1 MIDTEKHAAELQ
13 ELNQNLNI
21 YKESIREISED
32 IIDNQVSKYPI
43 FIASREETN
52 LGKQIIDKE
61 ELALEWSINAS
72 TLEEFVRRKIVLENK
87 LEAFKKSYKDPR
99 KFLCVFTLL
108 TENAGF
114 IYLPY
119 DEEE

>member
-1 MIDTEKHAAELQ
+1 MIDTEKHATELQ

-21 YKESIREISED
+21 YKESIREISEE
-32 IIDNQVSKYPI
+32 IIDNQVSKYPV

-87 LEAFKKSYKDPR
+87 LDAFKKSYKDPR
-99 KFLCVFTLL
+99 KFLCVFALL

>member
-1 MIDTEKHAAELQ
+1 MIDTEKHATELQ

-21 YKESIREISED
+21 YKESIREISEE
-32 IIDNQVSKYPI
+32 IIDNQVSKYPV

-72 TLEEFVRRKIVLENK
+72 TLEEFIRRKIVLENK

-99 KFLCVFTLL
+99 KFLCVFALL

>member
-1 MIDTEKHAAELQ
+1 MINTEKHAAELQ

-21 YKESIREISED
+21 YKESIREISEE

>member
-1 MIDTEKHAAELQ
+1 MIDTKKHAAELQ

-21 YKESIREISED
+21 YKESIREISEE
-32 IIDNQVSKYPI
+32 IIDNQVSKYPV

-72 TLEEFVRRKIVLENK
+72 TLEEFIRRKIVLENK
-87 LEAFKKSYKDPR
+87 LDAFKKSYKDPR
-99 KFLCVFTLL
+99 KFLCVFALL

>member
-21 YKESIREISED
+21 YKESIREISEE

-119 DEEE
+119 EEEE

>member
-1 MIDTEKHAAELQ
+1 MIDTEKHATELQ

-21 YKESIREISED
+21 YKESIREISEE
-32 IIDNQVSKYPI
+32 IIDNQVSKYPV

-87 LEAFKKSYKDPR
+87 LEAFKKSYKDP
-99 KFLCVFTLL
+99 KNFLCVFALL

>member
-21 YKESIREISED
+21 YKESIREISEE
-32 IIDNQVSKYPI
+32 IIDNQVSKYPV

-87 LEAFKKSYKDPR
+87 LDAFKKSYKDPR
-99 KFLCVFTLL
+99 KFLCVFALL

>member
-21 YKESIREISED
+21 YKESIREISEE
-32 IIDNQVSKYPI
+32 IIDNQVSKYPL

-87 LEAFKKSYKDPR
+87 LDAFKKSYKDPR
-99 KFLCVFTLL
+99 KFLCVFALL

-119 DEEE
+119 EDEE

>member
-21 YKESIREISED
+21 YKESILEISEE
-32 IIDNQVSKYPI
+32 IIDNQVSKYPV

-99 KFLCVFTLL
+99 KFLCVFALL

>member
-21 YKESIREISED
+21 YKESIREISEE

-72 TLEEFVRRKIVLENK
+72 TLEEFVRRKIVLDNK
-87 LEAFKKSYKDPR
+87 LEAFKKSYKNPR
-99 KFLCVFTLL
+99 KYLCVFALL

>member
-21 YKESIREISED
+21 YKESIREISEE
-32 IIDNQVSKYPI
+32 IIANQVSKYPV

-61 ELALEWSINAS
+61 ELALEWSVNAS
-72 TLEEFVRRKIVLENK
+72 TLEEFVRRKIVFENK
-87 LEAFKKSYKDPR
+87 LEAFKKSYKDPK
-99 KFLCVFTLL
+99 KFLCVFALL

>member
-21 YKESIREISED
+21 YKESIREISEE

>member
-21 YKESIREISED
+21 YKESIREISEE
-32 IIDNQVSKYPI
+32 IIDNQVSKYPL

-87 LEAFKKSYKDPR
+87 LDAFKKSYKDPR
-99 KFLCVFTLL
+99 KFLCVFALL

>member
-21 YKESIREISED
+21 YKESIREISEE
-32 IIDNQVSKYPI
+32 IIDNQISKYPI

-87 LEAFKKSYKDPR
+87 LEAFKKSYKDPK
-99 KFLCVFTLL
+99 KFLCVFALL
-108 TENAGF
+108 AENAGF

>member
-21 YKESIREISED
+21 YKESIREISEE

-72 TLEEFVRRKIVLENK
+72 TLEEFVRRKIVLDNK

-99 KFLCVFTLL
+99 KYLCVFALL

>member
-21 YKESIREISED
+21 YKESIREISEE
-32 IIDNQVSKYPI
+32 IIDNQVSKYPV

-72 TLEEFVRRKIVLENK
+72 TLEEFIRRKIVLENK
-87 LEAFKKSYKDPR
+87 LDAFKKSYKDPR
-99 KFLCVFTLL
+99 KFLCVFALL

-119 DEEE
+119 DDEE

>member
-21 YKESIREISED
+21 YKESIREISEE

-87 LEAFKKSYKDPR
+87 LEAFKRSYKDPR

>member
-21 YKESIREISED
+21 YKESIREISEE
-32 IIDNQVSKYPI
+32 ILDNQVSKYPV

-119 DEEE
+119 EEEA

>member
-21 YKESIREISED
+21 YKESIREISEE

-99 KFLCVFTLL
+99 KFLCVFALL

>member
-21 YKESIREISED
+21 YKESIREISEE
-32 IIDNQVSKYPI
+32 IIDNQVSKYPV

-72 TLEEFVRRKIVLENK
+72 TLEEFIRRKIVLENK

-99 KFLCVFTLL
+99 KFLCVFALL

>member
-21 YKESIREISED
+21 YKESIREISEE
-32 IIDNQVSKYPI
+32 IIDNQVSKYPL

-72 TLEEFVRRKIVLENK
+72 TLEEFVRRKIILEKK
-87 LEAFKKSYKDPR
+87 LETFKKSYKDPR
-99 KFLCVFTLL
+99 KFLCVFALL

>member
-21 YKESIREISED
+21 YRESMREISDE
-32 IIDNQVSKYPI
+32 IIDNLVSKYPL

-72 TLEEFVRRKIVLENK
+72 TLEEFVRRKIILEKK
-87 LEAFKKSYKDPR
+87 LDAFKKSYKNPR
-99 KFLCVFTLL
+99 KFLCVFAIL

-119 DEEE
+119 EEEE

>member
-21 YKESIREISED
+21 YKESIREISEE
-32 IIDNQVSKYPI
+32 IIDNQVSKYPV

-87 LEAFKKSYKDPR
+87 LEAFKKSYKDPK
-99 KFLCVFTLL
+99 KFLCVFALL

>member
-21 YKESIREISED
+21 YKESIREISEE
-32 IIDNQVSKYPI
+32 IIDNQVSKYPV
-43 FIASREETN
+43 FIAAREETN

-72 TLEEFVRRKIVLENK
+72 TLEEFIRRKIVLENK

-99 KFLCVFTLL
+99 KFLCVFALL

>member
-1 MIDTEKHAAELQ
+1 MIDTEKYAAELQ

-21 YKESIREISED
+21 YKESIREISEE

-87 LEAFKKSYKDPR
+87 LEAFKKSYKDP
-99 KFLCVFTLL
+99 KNFLCVFALL

>member
-21 YKESIREISED
+21 YKESIREISEE
-32 IIDNQVSKYPI
+32 IIDNQISKYPI

-87 LEAFKKSYKDPR
+87 LEAFKRSYKDPR

>member
-21 YKESIREISED
+21 YKESIREISEE

-87 LEAFKKSYKDPR
+87 LEVFKKSYKDPR
-99 KFLCVFTLL
+99 KFLCVFALL

>member
-21 YKESIREISED
+21 YKESIREISEE
-32 IIDNQVSKYPI
+32 IIDNQVSKYPV

-87 LEAFKKSYKDPR
+87 LEAFKKSYKDP
-99 KFLCVFTLL
+99 KNFLCVFALL

>member
-21 YKESIREISED
+21 YKESIREISEE
-32 IIDNQVSKYPI
+32 ILDNQVSKYPV

>member
-1 MIDTEKHAAELQ
+1 MIDTEKHATEQQ

-21 YKESIREISED
+21 YKESIREISEE

>member
-1 MIDTEKHAAELQ
+1 MIDTKKHAAELQ

-21 YKESIREISED
+21 YKESIREISEE
-32 IIDNQVSKYPI
+32 IIENQVSKYPV

-72 TLEEFVRRKIVLENK
+72 TLEEFIRRKIVLENK

-99 KFLCVFTLL
+99 KFLCVFALL

>member
-21 YKESIREISED
+21 YKESIREISDE
-32 IIDNQVSKYPI
+32 IIDNQVSKYPV

-99 KFLCVFTLL
+99 KFLCVFALL

>member
-1 MIDTEKHAAELQ
+1 MIDTKKHAAELQ

-21 YKESIREISED
+21 YKESIREISEE
-32 IIDNQVSKYPI
+32 IIENQVSKYPV

-72 TLEEFVRRKIVLENK
+72 TLEEFIRRKIVLENK

-99 KFLCVFTLL
+99 KFLCVFALL

-119 DEEE
+119 DDEE